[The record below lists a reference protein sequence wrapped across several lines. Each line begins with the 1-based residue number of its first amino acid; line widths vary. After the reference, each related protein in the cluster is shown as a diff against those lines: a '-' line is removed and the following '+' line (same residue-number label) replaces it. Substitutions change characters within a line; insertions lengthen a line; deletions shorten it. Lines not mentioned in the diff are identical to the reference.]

1 VLIDFHVHVGTS
13 LQWKDWILN
22 WFEKFQQ
29 DNIRDLMDRTST
41 PEGLL
46 NLKKEAGLDY
56 LVILA
61 EIDFAGT
68 VPNEFVA
75 ELAKKVPGALAF
87 ANINPTMEEDPA
99 GTLEYLVRDLGCRG
113 LKLLPT
119 YHHFYLND
127 PKIYPIYA
135 KAQELDIPVLI
146 HTGSST
152 FPASRMKYG
161 QPIFLDDVASD
172 FPQLKI
178 VMAHSGRGCWYQEA
192 FFLARHH
199 ANIYMEVAGL
209 PPKNLL
215 KYFPDL
221 EKIYQKVI
229 FGSDW
234 PSSKDIKEDLH
245 GINQLPISDLAKE
258 AILGDNAA
266 RVLGLI

>member
-1 VLIDFHVHVGTS
+1 MLIDFHVHVGTS
-13 LQWKDWILN
+13 LQLKDWLLQ
-22 WFEKFQQ
+22 WFQQ
-29 DNIRDLMDRTST
+29 FHQEDIFELMDKVST

-46 NLKKEAGLDY
+46 ELKKSAGLDY

-68 VPNEFVA
+68 VTNEFVA
-75 ELAKKVPGALAF
+75 GLAQKVDGALAF
-87 ANINPTMEEDPA
+87 ANINPTMEPNPVE
-99 GTLEYLVRDLGCRG
+99 TLEYLVKDLGCRG

-127 PKIYPIYA
+127 PKLYPIYA

-146 HTGSST
+146 HTGSSA
-152 FPASRMKYG
+152 FSASRIKYG

-172 FPQLKI
+172 FPQLNI
-178 VMAHSGRGCWYQEA
+178 IMAHSGRGCWYQEA
-192 FFLARHH
+192 FFLAKHH
-199 ANIYMEVAGL
+199 SNIYMEVSGL

-221 EKIYQKVI
+221 ERIYQKVI

-234 PSSKDIKEDLH
+234 PSIKMIKEN
-245 GINQLPISDLAKE
+245 INQIKKLPISDAAKE
-258 AILGDNAA
+258 AILGNNAA
-266 RVLGLI
+266 RVLRLK